1 MKHTRKAAAPI
12 ARRAS
17 FQNPLS
23 FPGIR
28 FVGDGG
34 DGSAVGD
41 GGAPAGDGEQIGNTE
56 PGEIGDASLNGNRL
70 DASQVAAKKLTAEQA
85 EALAPKDADDADKGS
100 QADDPKLKAA
110 RDEAAQNRIK
120 AREATEQKDALIQQL
135 GKALGLIKD
144 DDGKGEGPDAEALA
158 AQVEKSQAEATTAA
172 RELAVY
178 KAAAS
183 NGADPAK
190 LLDSRSFLSSI
201 ENVDHTDDAA
211 IGKAIKTAVDGNKS
225 FALARAAGAS
235 TADTAS
241 GPGGGSTPKGEV
253 SISDAVAAHYRN

>member
-1 MKHTRKAAAPI
+1 MKRNTRKAAAPI

-28 FVGDGG
+28 FMSAGGDGG
-34 DGSAVGD
+34 ENPA
-41 GGAPAGDGEQIGNTE
+41 GGAPAGDPAPSADPASGQPDPAPADPPQDPAPSDPPANDDEQT
-56 PGEIGDASLNGNRL
+56 
-70 DASQVAAKKLTAEQA
+70 
-85 EALAPKDADDADKGS
+85 GS

-120 AREATEQKDALIQQL
+120 AREATEQMESLRTTL

-144 DDGKGEGPDAEALA
+144 DDGKGDSPDAEALA
-158 AQVEKSQAEATTAA
+158 AQVEKSQAEATSAA

-201 ENVDHTDDAA
+201 ENIDHTDDKA
-211 IGKAIKTAVDGNKS
+211 IGQAIKAAVDGNKS

-241 GPGGGSTPKGEV
+241 GPGGGSTPKAEV

>member
-41 GGAPAGDGEQIGNTE
+41 GGAPAGDGQEGQG
-56 PGEIGDASLNGNRL
+56 GDETAPASN
-70 DASQVAAKKLTAEQA
+70 DA
-85 EALAPKDADDADKGS
+85 EAPANDGQQAAQDDEQTGS

-144 DDGKGEGPDAEALA
+144 DDGKGEGPDAEALTKQIA
-158 AQVEKSQAEATTAA
+158 DEQAKATSAA

-201 ENVDHTDDAA
+201 ENVDHTDNKAV
-211 IGKAIKTAVDGNKS
+211 GTAIKDFVADHKD

-241 GPGGGSTPKGEV
+241 GPGGGSAPKGEV
-253 SISDAVAAHYRN
+253 SIHDAVTAHYRN

>member
-1 MKHTRKAAAPI
+1 MKRNTIKAAAPI

-17 FQNPLS
+17 FQNPLA

-41 GGAPAGDGEQIGNTE
+41 GGAPAGDGQEAQGGDESTPPSNDAETPANDGQRAAQDDEQT
-56 PGEIGDASLNGNRL
+56 
-70 DASQVAAKKLTAEQA
+70 
-85 EALAPKDADDADKGS
+85 GS

-120 AREATEQKDALIQQL
+120 AREATEQMESLRTTL

-158 AQVEKSQAEATTAA
+158 KQIADEQAKATSAA

-201 ENVDHTDDAA
+201 ENVDHADDKA
-211 IGKAIKTAVDGNKS
+211 IGQAIKSAVDGNRS
-225 FALARAAGAS
+225 FALARVAGAS

-241 GPGGGSTPKGEV
+241 GPGGRSTPKAEV
-253 SISDAVAAHYRN
+253 SLDDAVASHFNS

>member
-1 MKHTRKAAAPI
+1 MKHTLKAAAPI
-12 ARRAS
+12 GRRAS

-23 FPGIR
+23 HPGIR

-41 GGAPAGDGEQIGNTE
+41 GGAPAGDSQDGQSGDEST
-56 PGEIGDASLNGNRL
+56 PGTNDAETPPNDG
-70 DASQVAAKKLTAEQA
+70 QQGTQT
-85 EALAPKDADDADKGS
+85 PPADDDEHGS

-120 AREATEQKDALIQQL
+120 AREATEQMESLRTTL

-241 GPGGGSTPKGEV
+241 GPGGGSTPKAEV
-253 SISDAVAAHYRN
+253 SLEDAVASHYSN

>member
-1 MKHTRKAAAPI
+1 MKHTRKTAAPI

-28 FVGDGG
+28 FMSAGG

-41 GGAPAGDGEQIGNTE
+41 GGAPAGDGQGDGEQSS
-56 PGEIGDASLNGNRL
+56 ASSETVTVDSIETGRIENG
-70 DASQVAAKKLTAEQA
+70 QYVADDKAAQ
-85 EALAPKDADDADKGS
+85 DDDADKGS

-158 AQVEKSQAEATTAA
+158 AQVEKSQAEATSAA

-201 ENVDHTDDAA
+201 ENVDHTDDKA
-211 IGKAIKTAVDGNKS
+211 ISAAIKTAVDGNRS
-225 FALARAAGAS
+225 FASARAAGAS

-241 GPGGGSTPKGEV
+241 GPGRGSTPKGEV
-253 SISDAVAAHYRN
+253 SIHDAVTAHYRN

>member
-1 MKHTRKAAAPI
+1 MKYLKSKEAAPI

-41 GGAPAGDGEQIGNTE
+41 GGAPAGDNGDSGND
-56 PGEIGDASLNGNRL
+56 GDTDTASTIDGRMVRE
-70 DASQVAAKKLTAEQA
+70 DALPDKQAAQ
-85 EALAPKDADDADKGS
+85 DDDADKGS

-201 ENVDHTDDAA
+201 ENVDHTDEAA
-211 IGKAIKTAVDGNKS
+211 IGKAIKAAVEGNRS
-225 FALARAAGAS
+225 FASVRATGAS

-253 SISDAVAAHYRN
+253 SIADAVAAHYRN

>member
-1 MKHTRKAAAPI
+1 MKHTLKAAAPI

-41 GGAPAGDGEQIGNTE
+41 GGAPAGDGQEAQGGDETAPASNDAETPANDGQQAAQDDEQT
-56 PGEIGDASLNGNRL
+56 
-70 DASQVAAKKLTAEQA
+70 
-85 EALAPKDADDADKGS
+85 GS

-120 AREATEQKDALIQQL
+120 AREATEQKDALIHQL

-201 ENVDHTDDAA
+201 ENIDHTDDAA

-253 SISDAVAAHYRN
+253 SIHDAVTAHYNN

>member
-1 MKHTRKAAAPI
+1 MKRNTIKAAAPI

-28 FVGDGG
+28 FMSAGGDGG
-34 DGSAVGD
+34 ENPA
-41 GGAPAGDGEQIGNTE
+41 GGAPAGDPAPSSDPASGQSDPAPADPPQDPAPSDPPANDDEQT
-56 PGEIGDASLNGNRL
+56 
-70 DASQVAAKKLTAEQA
+70 
-85 EALAPKDADDADKGS
+85 GS

-144 DDGKGEGPDAEALA
+144 DDDKGDGPDAEALA

-201 ENVDHTDDAA
+201 ENVDHTDDKA
-211 IGKAIKTAVDGNKS
+211 ISAAIKTAVDGNKS

-241 GPGGGSTPKGEV
+241 GPGGGSTPKADM
-253 SISDAVAAHYRN
+253 SLADAVAGHYNR

>member
-28 FVGDGG
+28 FMSAGGDGG
-34 DGSAVGD
+34 ELGA
-41 GGAPAGDGEQIGNTE
+41 GGAPAGDGQEAQGGNETAPASNDAETPANDGQQAAQDDEQT
-56 PGEIGDASLNGNRL
+56 
-70 DASQVAAKKLTAEQA
+70 
-85 EALAPKDADDADKGS
+85 GS

-144 DDGKGEGPDAEALA
+144 DDGKSEGPDAEALTKQIA
-158 AQVEKSQAEATTAA
+158 DEQAKATSAA

-201 ENVDHTDDAA
+201 ENVDHTDDKA
-211 IGKAIKTAVDGNKS
+211 ISAAIKTAVDGNKS

-241 GPGGGSTPKGEV
+241 GPGGGSTPKAEV
-253 SISDAVAAHYRN
+253 SLEDALANHYSN

>member
-1 MKHTRKAAAPI
+1 MKHIRKAAAPI

-28 FVGDGG
+28 FLGDGG

-41 GGAPAGDGEQIGNTE
+41 GGAPAGDGQGGDEQGGQSET
-56 PGEIGDASLNGNRL
+56 PDDPTDGGRT
-70 DASQVAAKKLTAEQA
+70 VTAYEQA
-85 EALAPKDADDADKGS
+85 AQDDDADKGS

-158 AQVEKSQAEATTAA
+158 AQVEKSQAEATSAA

-183 NGADPAK
+183 KGADPAK

-201 ENVDHTDDAA
+201 ENVDHTDDKA
-211 IGKAIKTAVDGNKS
+211 IGQAIKTAVDGNKS

-241 GPGGGSTPKGEV
+241 GPGGGSTPKADM
-253 SISDAVAAHYRN
+253 SLNDAVAAHYNR

>member
-1 MKHTRKAAAPI
+1 MKHTLKAAAPY

-23 FPGIR
+23 HPGIR

-41 GGAPAGDGEQIGNTE
+41 GGAPAGDSQDGQGGDDTATPDPNTAEGHAALAKSIAETKVTETPPADDDEQGEQ
-56 PGEIGDASLNGNRL
+56 P
-70 DASQVAAKKLTAEQA
+70 
-85 EALAPKDADDADKGS
+85 S
-100 QADDPKLKAA
+100 QADDPRLRAA
-110 RDEAAQNRIK
+110 RDEAYKNRQKANAAAQEMESLR
-120 AREATEQKDALIQQL
+120 TTL

-144 DDGKGEGPDAEALA
+144 DDGKSEGPDAEALA

-241 GPGGGSTPKGEV
+241 GPGGGSTPKAE
-253 SISDAVAAHYRN
+253 ISLADAVASHYNN

>member
-1 MKHTRKAAAPI
+1 MKHIRKARAAAPI

-41 GGAPAGDGEQIGNTE
+41 GGVPAGDVQGGEEQGGQNAPSNT
-56 PGEIGDASLNGNRL
+56 PDPSNDGGEKGEEHD
-70 DASQVAAKKLTAEQA
+70 EQT
-85 EALAPKDADDADKGS
+85 GS
-100 QADDPKLKAA
+100 QADDPKLRAA
-110 RDEAAQNRIK
+110 RDEAYKNRQKANAAAQEK
-120 AREATEQKDALIQQL
+120 ADLIQTL
-135 GKALGLIKD
+135 GKALGLVKD
-144 DDGKGEGPDAEALA
+144 DDEQGKGPDAEALTKQIA
-158 AQVEKSQAEATTAA
+158 DEQAKATSAA

-201 ENVDHTDDAA
+201 ENVDHTDDKA
-211 IGKAIKTAVDGNKS
+211 ISAAIKTAVDGNTS

-253 SISDAVAAHYRN
+253 SIHDAVTAHYNN

>member
-1 MKHTRKAAAPI
+1 MKHTRKARAAAPI

-17 FQNPLS
+17 FQDPLS

-28 FVGDGG
+28 FMSAGGDGG
-34 DGSAVGD
+34 ELGA
-41 GGAPAGDGEQIGNTE
+41 GGAPAGDGQEAQGGNETAPASNDAETPPNDGQQAAHDDEQT
-56 PGEIGDASLNGNRL
+56 
-70 DASQVAAKKLTAEQA
+70 
-85 EALAPKDADDADKGS
+85 GS

-144 DDGKGEGPDAEALA
+144 DDGKSEGPDAEALTKQIA
-158 AQVEKSQAEATTAA
+158 DEQAKATSAA

-201 ENVDHTDDAA
+201 ENVDHTDDKA
-211 IGKAIKTAVDGNKS
+211 ISAAIKTAVDGNKS

-241 GPGGGSTPKGEV
+241 GPGGGSTPKAEV
-253 SISDAVAAHYRN
+253 SLEDALANHYSN

>member
-1 MKHTRKAAAPI
+1 MKHIRKARAAAPI

-41 GGAPAGDGEQIGNTE
+41 GGAPAGDSQTPGDGGELGQAQDAGTVDEKTREDPPADDEQGEQ
-56 PGEIGDASLNGNRL
+56 P
-70 DASQVAAKKLTAEQA
+70 
-85 EALAPKDADDADKGS
+85 S
-100 QADDPKLKAA
+100 QADDPRLRAA
-110 RDEAAQNRIK
+110 RDEAYKNRQK
-120 AREATEQKDALIQQL
+120 ANAATQEKDALIQQL

-144 DDGKGEGPDAEALA
+144 DDGKSEGPDAEALA

-201 ENVDHTDDAA
+201 ENVDHNDDKAISAA
-211 IGKAIKTAVDGNKS
+211 IKAAVDGNRS

-253 SISDAVAAHYRN
+253 SIHDAVTAHYNN

>member
-1 MKHTRKAAAPI
+1 MKRINKAAAPI
-12 ARRAS
+12 IRRQS

-23 FPGIR
+23 HPGIR
-28 FVGDGG
+28 FMSAGGDGG
-34 DGSAVGD
+34 ELGA
-41 GGAPAGDGEQIGNTE
+41 GGAPTGDGQEAQGGDDSA
-56 PGEIGDASLNGNRL
+56 PG
-70 DASQVAAKKLTAEQA
+70 T
-85 EALAPKDADDADKGS
+85 DDAKATVNDGQQAAQDNDDEHGS
-100 QADDPKLKAA
+100 QADDPRLKAA

-144 DDGKGEGPDAEALA
+144 DDGKGEGPDAEALTKQIA
-158 AQVEKSQAEATTAA
+158 DEQAKATSAA

-201 ENVDHTDDAA
+201 ETVDHTDDKAVSAA
-211 IGKAIKTAVDGNKS
+211 IKDFVADHKD

-241 GPGGGSTPKGEV
+241 GPGGGSAPKAEV

>member
-1 MKHTRKAAAPI
+1 MKHTRKARAAAPI

-17 FQNPLS
+17 CQNPLS

-34 DGSAVGD
+34 DGSAVGE
-41 GGAPAGDGEQIGNTE
+41 GGAPAGG
-56 PGEIGDASLNGNRL
+56 P
-70 DASQVAAKKLTAEQA
+70 
-85 EALAPKDADDADKGS
+85 APSADPAGGQSDPAPVDPPQDPAPSDPPADDDDADKGS

-158 AQVEKSQAEATTAA
+158 AQVEKSQAEATSAA

-201 ENVDHTDDAA
+201 ENVDHTDDKAISAA
-211 IGKAIKTAVDGNKS
+211 IKAAVDGNRS

-241 GPGGGSTPKGEV
+241 GPGGGSTPQAEV
-253 SISDAVAAHYRN
+253 SLDDAVAAHYNR

>member
-1 MKHTRKAAAPI
+1 MKHNRKAAAPI

-28 FVGDGG
+28 FMSAGGDGG
-34 DGSAVGD
+34 ELGA
-41 GGAPAGDGEQIGNTE
+41 GGAPAGDGQEAQGGDETAPASNDAETPANDGQQAAQDDEQT
-56 PGEIGDASLNGNRL
+56 
-70 DASQVAAKKLTAEQA
+70 
-85 EALAPKDADDADKGS
+85 GS

-120 AREATEQKDALIQQL
+120 AREATEQMESLRTTL

-158 AQVEKSQAEATTAA
+158 AQVEKSQAEATSAA

-201 ENVDHTDDAA
+201 ENVDHTDDKA
-211 IGKAIKTAVDGNKS
+211 IGQAIKTAVDGNRS
-225 FALARAAGAS
+225 FASARAAGAS

-241 GPGGGSTPKGEV
+241 GPGGGSTPKAEV
-253 SISDAVAAHYRN
+253 SLNDAVAGHFNR

>member
-1 MKHTRKAAAPI
+1 MKHTRKARAAAPI
-12 ARRAS
+12 GRRQS

-23 FPGIR
+23 HPGIR
-28 FVGDGG
+28 FMSAGGDGG
-34 DGSAVGD
+34 ELGA
-41 GGAPAGDGEQIGNTE
+41 GGAPAGDGQEAQGGDETAPASNDAETPANDGQQAAQDDEQT
-56 PGEIGDASLNGNRL
+56 
-70 DASQVAAKKLTAEQA
+70 
-85 EALAPKDADDADKGS
+85 GS

-120 AREATEQKDALIQQL
+120 AREATEQMESLRTTL

-201 ENVDHTDDAA
+201 ENVDHTDDKAISAA
-211 IGKAIKTAVDGNKS
+211 IKAAVDGNKS

-253 SISDAVAAHYRN
+253 SIHDAVTAHYNN

>member
-28 FVGDGG
+28 FMSAGGDGG
-34 DGSAVGD
+34 ELGA
-41 GGAPAGDGEQIGNTE
+41 GGAPAGDGQEAQGGEEQG
-56 PGEIGDASLNGNRL
+56 GQNGTPSTPDPSN
-70 DASQVAAKKLTAEQA
+70 DGGEQA
-85 EALAPKDADDADKGS
+85 EEHDEQTGS

-144 DDGKGEGPDAEALA
+144 DDGKGEGPDAEALTKQIA
-158 AQVEKSQAEATTAA
+158 DEQAKATSAA

-201 ENVDHTDDAA
+201 ESVDHTDDKA
-211 IGKAIKTAVDGNKS
+211 IGQAIKTAVDGNRS

-241 GPGGGSTPKGEV
+241 GPGGGSTTKADM
-253 SISDAVAAHYRN
+253 SLNDAVTAHYNR

>member
-1 MKHTRKAAAPI
+1 MKYLKSKEAAPI

-28 FVGDGG
+28 FMSAGGDGG
-34 DGSAVGD
+34 ELGA
-41 GGAPAGDGEQIGNTE
+41 GGAPAGDGQESQGGDESAPPSNDAETPANDGQQAAQDDEQT
-56 PGEIGDASLNGNRL
+56 
-70 DASQVAAKKLTAEQA
+70 
-85 EALAPKDADDADKGS
+85 GS

-144 DDGKGEGPDAEALA
+144 DDGKGEGPDAEALTKQIA
-158 AQVEKSQAEATTAA
+158 DEQAKATSAA

-201 ENVDHTDDAA
+201 ENVDHTDDKAISAA
-211 IGKAIKTAVDGNKS
+211 IKAAVDGNRS

-253 SISDAVAAHYRN
+253 SIHDAVTAHYNN

>member
-28 FVGDGG
+28 FMSAGGDGG
-34 DGSAVGD
+34 ENPA
-41 GGAPAGDGEQIGNTE
+41 GGAPAGD
-56 PGEIGDASLNGNRL
+56 PASSSDPAGGQP
-70 DASQVAAKKLTAEQA
+70 DPAPADPSQDP
-85 EALAPKDADDADKGS
+85 APIDPPAQDDDADKGS

-144 DDGKGEGPDAEALA
+144 DDGKGDGPDAEALA

-201 ENVDHTDDAA
+201 ENVDHTDDKA
-211 IGKAIKTAVDGNKS
+211 ISAAIKTAVDGNKS

-241 GPGGGSTPKGEV
+241 GPGGGSTPKADM
-253 SISDAVAAHYRN
+253 SLNDAVTAHYNR

>member
-1 MKHTRKAAAPI
+1 MKHTRKARAAAPI
-12 ARRAS
+12 GRRQS

-23 FPGIR
+23 HPGIR
-28 FVGDGG
+28 FMSAGGDGG
-34 DGSAVGD
+34 ELGA
-41 GGAPAGDGEQIGNTE
+41 GGAPAGDGQEAQGGEEQG
-56 PGEIGDASLNGNRL
+56 GQNGTPSTPDPSN
-70 DASQVAAKKLTAEQA
+70 DGGEQA
-85 EALAPKDADDADKGS
+85 EEHDEHGS

-144 DDGKGEGPDAEALA
+144 DDSKSEGPDAEALTKQIA
-158 AQVEKSQAEATTAA
+158 DEQAKATSAA

-201 ENVDHTDDAA
+201 ENIDHTDNKA
-211 IGKAIKTAVDGNKS
+211 ISAAIKTAVDGNKS

-241 GPGGGSTPKGEV
+241 GPGGGSAPKAEV
-253 SISDAVAAHYRN
+253 SLEDAAAAHYRN

>member
-1 MKHTRKAAAPI
+1 MKRNTIKAAAPI

-23 FPGIR
+23 HPGIR

-41 GGAPAGDGEQIGNTE
+41 GGASAGDAQDGQDGDNSTPAPTDVTE
-56 PGEIGDASLNGNRL
+56 PAND
-70 DASQVAAKKLTAEQA
+70 SQRAAQ
-85 EALAPKDADDADKGS
+85 DDDADKGS

-135 GKALGLIKD
+135 GKALGLIQD
-144 DDGKGEGPDAEALA
+144 DDKGDGPDAEALA

-201 ENVDHTDDAA
+201 ENVDHTDDKA
-211 IGKAIKTAVDGNKS
+211 IGQAIKTAVDGNKS

-241 GPGGGSTPKGEV
+241 GPGGGSTPKADM
-253 SISDAVAAHYRN
+253 SLADAVAGHYNR

>member
-1 MKHTRKAAAPI
+1 MKHTLKAAAPI

-34 DGSAVGD
+34 DGSTVGD
-41 GGAPAGDGEQIGNTE
+41 GGAPAGDSQDGQGGDESTPGTNDAETPPNDGQQGTQTPPADDDEQGEQ
-56 PGEIGDASLNGNRL
+56 P
-70 DASQVAAKKLTAEQA
+70 
-85 EALAPKDADDADKGS
+85 S
-100 QADDPKLKAA
+100 QADDPRLRAA
-110 RDEAAQNRIK
+110 RDEAYKNRQKANAAAQEMESLR
-120 AREATEQKDALIQQL
+120 TTL

-190 LLDSRSFLSSI
+190 LLDSRSFLSAI
-201 ENVDHTDDAA
+201 ENVDHTDDKAISAA
-211 IGKAIKTAVDGNKS
+211 IKAAVDGNKN

-241 GPGGGSTPKGEV
+241 GPGGGSTPKAE
-253 SISDAVAAHYRN
+253 ISLADAVASHYNN